1 MSRATSRQEQAHK
14 AWLEIFGDE
23 MLPQFGSDADWT
35 EWVKQQRAN
44 EEEEIRKQLAGG
56 ELRLCEPRAP
66 IAQPS
71 SRPSSARRPPSE
83 PEASVA
89 AAGGD
94 ASERLGGAGWCTA
107 MRLRMQEM
115 QDGVGGDDA
124 TMDASAE
131 MGPAAEILSAASK
144 AHATSSV
151 LSRDAP
157 APAVLPPPTVAV
169 TVPAAA
175 AAVAPAALDAH
186 ATATA
191 AIPAITSTVR
201 ADGDAPSTS
210 SSLRAPSTSSS
221 LRAPSV
227 TAAPRP
233 ASTHRLSWSPQLTP
247 QLEGTPNAEL
257 LSLSPASL
265 AASLAAAEMA
275 SPSPNCEV
283 AMGWSASHRVPSSDR
298 KKASSAQPSST
309 C

>member
-1 MSRATSRQEQAHK
+1 M
-14 AWLEIFGDE
+14 
-23 MLPQFGSDADWT
+23 
-35 EWVKQQRAN
+35 
-44 EEEEIRKQLAGG
+44 
-56 ELRLCEPRAP
+56 
-66 IAQPS
+66 
-71 SRPSSARRPPSE
+71 
-83 PEASVA
+83 A

-94 ASERLGGAGWCTA
+94 ASERLGGAGWSVPPGAGWSVPPHAIAPSCTIACVPYPHTACASPHPSCALSRSLAPRAQQVKDANVAAPRRCTA

-210 SSLRAPSTSSS
+210 SSLRAPS
-221 LRAPSV
+221 V

-247 QLEGTPNAEL
+247 QLEGTPIAEP